1 MSKIDPLIEAVTPV
15 TNWVVVLRP
24 FYGDNFQFVRGE
36 VCDSSDWTHT
46 KTLIGRRYVAPL
58 PYGAEVPE
66 LEIQSDG
73 SERRII
79 KAVSENYVDEVP
91 EIPVANAEAP
101 KPKAKAKK
109 TATKSS

>member
-1 MSKIDPLIEAVTPV
+1 MSKTDPLIEAVTPV

-24 FYGDNFQFVRGE
+24 FHGDNYQFVRGE
-36 VCDSSDWTHT
+36 VCDSTGWTHT

-58 PYGAEVPE
+58 PFGAEVPE
-66 LEIQSDG
+66 LEVQSDG
-73 SERRII
+73 VERRII
-79 KAVSENYVDEVP
+79 KAVSENFVDEMP
-91 EIPVANAEAP
+91 EIPVAESP

>member
-1 MSKIDPLIEAVTPV
+1 MSKTDPLIEAVTPV

-46 KTLIGRRYVAPL
+46 KTLISRRYVAPL

-66 LEIQSDG
+66 LEVQHDG

-79 KAVSENYVDEVP
+79 KAVSENHVDEIP
-91 EIPVANAEAP
+91 EIAVAEAS
-101 KPKAKAKK
+101 KPKAKK
-109 TATKSS
+109 TQRKSS